1 LREVS
6 RHLLSSEIMDAEKGI
21 MATIKL
27 LEEPDASTKG
37 RQRND
42 EEDIEERIEEV
53 EERDGE

>member
-1 LREVS
+1 
-6 RHLLSSEIMDAEKGI
+6 MDAEKGI

-27 LEEPDASTKG
+27 LEESDVFMKG

-53 EERDGE
+53 EESDGE

>member
-1 LREVS
+1 
-6 RHLLSSEIMDAEKGI
+6 MDAEKGI
-21 MATIKL
+21 MATVKL
-27 LEEPDASTKG
+27 LEEPDAFKKG